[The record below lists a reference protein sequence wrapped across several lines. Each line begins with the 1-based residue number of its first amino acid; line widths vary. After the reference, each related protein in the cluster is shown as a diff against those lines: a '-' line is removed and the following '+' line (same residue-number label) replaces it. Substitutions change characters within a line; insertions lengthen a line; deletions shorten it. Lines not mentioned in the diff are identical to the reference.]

1 MQTKRRAAAF
11 LVIVLTA
18 GAFLAGATAT
28 IASGQVATSSHSLSR
43 SVSINPATTSDLPS
57 DMYYD

>member
-1 MQTKRRAAAF
+1 MQTKRRAAGF

-28 IASGQVATSSHSLSR
+28 IASGQIATNSHSLTR
-43 SVSINPATTSDLPS
+43 SVSINQPTTSDLPS
-57 DMYYD
+57 DVWYD